1 MIINDGNYK
10 GRPKIVWNAFSSI
23 FALVMY
29 ITNYE
34 TIYENEKWDDYD

>member
-1 MIINDGNYK
+1 MEIIK
-10 GRPKIVWNAFSSI
+10 EEQKKCEMLSHQF